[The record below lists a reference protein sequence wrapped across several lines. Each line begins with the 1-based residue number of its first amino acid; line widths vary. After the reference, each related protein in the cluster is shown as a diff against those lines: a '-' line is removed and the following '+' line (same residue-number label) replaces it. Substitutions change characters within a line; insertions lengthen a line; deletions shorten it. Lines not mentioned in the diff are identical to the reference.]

1 MPVKFYLERQ
11 LENLFTKAIKHFGRF
26 WSGWEIKC
34 ALRLAGDR
42 CTRVLARGCA
52 GSELGPDT
60 IQSRYVVQM
69 APMCCRYW
77 NIWRLLSFS
86 SDFYVTVRILSAIK
100 DFQLDYIAFGTL
112 CSPFKNKFDEK
123 LLNLILLSYK
133 INLDRGR
140 GFRLWLTADSF
151 SIPPNSSL
159 GMNSH
164 ALLHS
169 CIL

>member
-42 CTRVLARGCA
+42 CTKALAWGCA

-60 IQSRYVVQM
+60 IQSRYVVQT

-86 SDFYVTVRILSAIK
+86 SDFYVTVRNLSAIK
-100 DFQLDYIAFGTL
+100 NTFSTGLHCFGNFVFSFQ
-112 CSPFKNKFDEK
+112 NKSDEK
-123 LLNLILLSYK
+123 LLNWILSSYK
-133 INLDRGR
+133 INLGP

-151 SIPPNSSL
+151 SIPPNSGL
-159 GMNSH
+159 GMDSH
-164 ALLHS
+164 ALLRS